1 MLYIVEELWWK
12 FSDLKEKIEALVIL
26 MKTWRSICDSS
37 FINTYF
43 LVISSTF
50 CAFILWLLQIVI
62 AGKGI
67 SVMWKLV
74 LSTTVDRGLV
84 WYRSDNRIE
93 TWTAP
98 KVAILTIKAQTNLM
112 NKEKTITRTYCKRNF
127 KSSNR

>member
-84 WYRSDNRIE
+84 WYRSDIRIE